1 MSNILQILKLFIIFL
16 PFILVQYLN
25 ERANFKKEMRH
36 KQFVMPVVSLICFV
50 IMFCFMSKF
59 YELSVYFGDYINQA
73 QSEYSAFALLNI
85 INDFFAGLGVYMAL
99 VIFNIALLSIY
110 IFIKRLVLAFFRSDF
125 DENGISGLIAGIFY
139 EYDKAEDRW
148 YLKKS
153 CGQMRS
159 YIKIAY
165 KIIYIVSVV
174 ALFYSYELFTKGLL
188 EAPFTPILVIIV
200 IGELSFFID
209 GLMKEEG
216 KSTLS
221 MSDDYS
227 KRIAMYALLRKPLK
241 KLFGDKLASEG
252 TTINITGG
260 SGGASEDVLENIS
273 KTGGH
278 IGSNYAAFMRKKI
291 DGGLNPNVDY
301 VRSGYDLAIGKS
313 LLFNTPF
320 YDKLI
325 PYAFYAVNRSLLKGH
340 KVLVVMGRHGTE
352 DDLIKWCQKGVASV
366 TNVPGLYKISVLS
379 GVASDEDDMPDIGI
393 ISRSGVHDLEIHKAN
408 IAFLKKVGFIIIV
421 EPSRLVTTA
430 QIGLNLLIKCCGE
443 ENEITFCSM
452 DRNCDGL
459 VDSLSHILMTNITEV
474 SATEYPHGMSS
485 FMCWKADDEYLQHR
499 MFPGVSRYLGLG
511 TELSFVALKNQVKQ
525 AVWYGGDAYPVVDAH
540 WISKQYYYDF
550 LKYANLPTTQECF
563 DQYFKTSFNMCNE
576 CVSDYS
582 YVTVE
587 DDRNNLFEARRNFA
601 TIAENQGFVNVI
613 SSEYMLREYMADN
626 TAIFTADA
634 KAIPYITAD
643 YARTKRNYVLSLC
656 LLLCV
661 GMVSEKELK
670 RKLLLMG
677 IESDNCADALWKEM
691 CNLFSS
697 ADEDKVD
704 KAGNR
709 VLIIDYVDNE
719 SKLEFEKDTTVIFK
733 REYSVESGKF
743 ENVYT
748 IENKKLADI
757 ILDDLQNAGYI
768 AELEGKDYYIG
779 TELKGH
785 VYQKYLPGQFFTLNG
800 KYYEMISTTADNK
813 IMVRRAS
820 EHINGRISY
829 RQVRKYILDNIRNS
843 EDMGTLKTVNN
854 IGIHYLYT
862 DIGVQTDGYW
872 KLKKYNDFENG
883 SLVEINAV
891 PMRKYFNK
899 QVLKLDFSNYGEM
912 FTESVRKTLTVLL
925 NEVFVT
931 LFAENQPFIS
941 AVTVGERE
949 LPLTYGLEITEENA
963 DYSKS
968 IFIIE
973 DSQLDI
979 GLLVAVERNLD
990 RIMQIISDYLS
1001 WNQQKI
1007 EGREEEPI
1015 IVIEPEQDESE
1026 SSPTEQTTEKSNKK
1040 NPIDKIG
1047 GWFKSVFKKS
1057 KKKSDQEETTET
1069 SDEKDAKAETD
1080 NITEADEKVKSDE
1093 KVETD
1098 EKTETD
1104 EKSESDEKVESD
1116 EIVEKDEKSDKKNS
1130 TGKVGGWFKSIFKKS
1145 KKKPSADETTDQP
1158 EQGENQPTDAET
1170 EVEQQGV
1177 DSQNEE
1183 SDQQIEN
1190 QDADNQT
1197 EQTEDKQ
1204 DSAESERESE
1214 VVYSE

>member
-1 MSNILQILKLFIIFL
+1 MISNIFQYIKLFIIFL
-16 PFILVQYLN
+16 PFMLFQYLN
-25 ERANFKKEMRH
+25 NRANFKKEVRY
-36 KQFVMPVVSLICFV
+36 KQFIMPIVSLVYFV
-50 IMFCFMSKF
+50 MMFGFISKF
-59 YELSVYFGDYINQA
+59 YELSASFGEVINNFLNEN
-73 QSEYSAFALLNI
+73 SSFALLNTI
-85 INDFFAGLGVYMAL
+85 KEFLAGMGVY
-99 VIFNIALLSIY
+99 IALILLSTFALLIY
-110 IFIKRLVLAFFRSDF
+110 ISIKRFVLAFCKGDF
-125 DENGISGLIAGIFY
+125 DADTVRGSIVGLFY
-139 EYDKAEDRW
+139 EFDEADNCW
-148 YLKKS
+148 YVKKS
-153 CGQMRS
+153 RGQMRTF
-159 YIKIAY
+159 IKVAY
-165 KIIYIVSVV
+165 QIVYVLSAVT
-174 ALFYSYELFTKGLL
+174 LFQSYELFYRGLL
-188 EAPFTPILVIIV
+188 TAPFCPILSIIV
-200 IGELSFFID
+200 MSELAFFVD
-209 GLMKEEG
+209 GLMKDEG
-216 KSTLS
+216 KNTISV
-221 MSDDYS
+221 SDDNS

-252 TTINITGG
+252 TTINVIGM
-260 SGGASEDVLENIS
+260 SGGAAEDILANIE
-273 KTGGH
+273 KNGEH
-278 IGSNYAAFMRKKI
+278 IGENYAAFMRKKI
-291 DGGLNPNVDY
+291 DGGLSPNVDY
-301 VRSGYDLAIGKS
+301 LRSGYDLAIGKS

-325 PYAFYAVNRSLLKGH
+325 PYAFYAVNRCLLSGQ

-352 DDLIKWCQKGVASV
+352 DDLIKWCQKGITSV
-366 TNVPGLYKISVLS
+366 TNVPSLYKISVLS
-379 GVASDEDDMPDIGI
+379 GKEADEDSTDIGI
-393 ISRSGVHDLEIHKAN
+393 ISRSGVHDLDIHKAN
-408 IAFLKKVGFIIIV
+408 ISFLKKVGFVIIV

-443 ENEITFCSM
+443 DSKITFCSM

-499 MFPGVSRYLGLG
+499 LFPGVSRYLGLG

-525 AVWYGGDAYPVVDAH
+525 AVWYGGDAYPVLDAH

-550 LKYANLPTTQECF
+550 LKYANLPTTQESF

-626 TAIFTADA
+626 TGIFTADA

-643 YARTKRNYVLSLC
+643 YARTKRNSVLALC

-661 GMVSEKELK
+661 GHVSEKDLK

-677 IESDNCADALWKEM
+677 VENDNCDEALWIEM
-691 CNLFSS
+691 CVLFSS
-697 ADEDKVD
+697 GDSSKVD
-704 KAGNR
+704 KNGNP
-709 VLIIDYVDNE
+709 VIVIDYIDQE
-719 SKLEFEKDTTVIFK
+719 KKLEFEKESTIIFK
-733 REYSVESGKF
+733 REYSVDSGKF

-748 IENKKLADI
+748 IENKEFADI

-829 RQVRKYILDNIRNS
+829 RQVRKYVLDKIRNS
-843 EDMGTLKTVNN
+843 EDMGTLKTINN
-854 IGIHYLYT
+854 IDIHYLYSDFEVET
-862 DIGVQTDGYW
+862 SGYW
-872 KLKKYNDFENG
+872 KLKAYNDFENG

-891 PMRKYFNK
+891 PVRKYFNK
-899 QVLKLDFSNYGEM
+899 QILKLDFSRFSEM
-912 FTESVRKTLTVLL
+912 FTDSVRKTLTVLL

-941 AVTVGERE
+941 AVTLGECDI
-949 LPLTYGLEITEENA
+949 PATYSLSVNEDGS
-963 DYSKS
+963 DFDKS

-990 RIMQIISDYLS
+990 RIMQIISDYLT
-1001 WNQQKI
+1001 WNQEKI
-1007 EGREEEPI
+1007 EAKEEQE
-1015 IVIEPEQDESE
+1015 VITYAEAQQE
-1026 SSPTEQTTEKSNKK
+1026 EQTTSETSEGEETSTEEVAEEKPPRK
-1040 NPIDKIG
+1040 NPFTKI
-1047 GWFKSVFKKS
+1047 
-1057 KKKSDQEETTET
+1057 
-1069 SDEKDAKAETD
+1069 
-1080 NITEADEKVKSDE
+1080 
-1093 KVETD
+1093 
-1098 EKTETD
+1098 
-1104 EKSESDEKVESD
+1104 
-1116 EIVEKDEKSDKKNS
+1116 
-1130 TGKVGGWFKSIFKKS
+1130 GGWFKSIFKTS
-1145 KKKPSADETTDQP
+1145 KKEPAVEETSIEEIPEDVENELIDAPAEAQESGTDT
-1158 EQGENQPTDAET
+1158 EQINPET
-1170 EVEQQGV
+1170 EEVQSE
-1177 DSQNEE
+1177 
-1183 SDQQIEN
+1183 
-1190 QDADNQT
+1190 T
-1197 EQTEDKQ
+1197 EKE
-1204 DSAESERESE
+1204 AE